1 MRESSIS
8 KKKGINWK
16 EFEVPKLHL
25 KNRKTFDWNSY
36 ISCGSAA
43 LSLITGISTK
53 TIEKS
58 CPNPSV
64 GWYTSRVIKYLK
76 EKGFTVIELSK
87 KDVLNSYCLDFPINK
102 NHCLLMNVRMD
113 NSDNTMF
120 VVHKGKLWH
129 HYECEP
135 YFNNL
140 FFINKPT
147 QDVLLIFKKDWK

>member
-1 MRESSIS
+1 MRESSIV
-8 KKKGINWK
+8 KKKGVDWK
-16 EFEVPKLHL
+16 GYESPKLNL
-25 KNRKTFDWNSY
+25 KDRKAFGWDSY

-43 LSLITGISTK
+43 LSLITGLSPT
-53 TIEKS
+53 TVEKS
-58 CPNPSV
+58 CPHPKT
-64 GWYTSRVIKYLK
+64 GWYTSRVIKFLRA
-76 EKGFTVIELSK
+76 KGYTVIEISK

-113 NSDNTMF
+113 NKENTMF
-120 VVHKGKLWH
+120 VTHKGKLWH